1 MIEPSSIV
9 PIASKRVPA
18 ATGSRLKWMTGLG
31 HSRLS
36 QPVLPAI

>member
-1 MIEPSSIV
+1 M
-9 PIASKRVPA
+9 PIFELASPIINEVVISNPTRP
-18 ATGSRLKWMTGLG
+18 MTGLG